1 MWPPAMSRS
10 ATPSWASRLSGS
22 SAASRRRASCLGPGE
37 GLQAIHQFHLRQ
49 PGLGLGVGG
58 HLVQGLPVGGG
69 RGRVVAGLDRIERRL
84 VQRRQRRRLRFRAT
98 RAAGADPPGHAVG
111 GRDLEKFIE
120 QAAYLLFVR
129 AALEERHG
137 LALDHRDGGRHGLHL
152 EGLGKFREHVDVRGP
167 EDQPA
172 VVALDDAFEDV
183 HQLAG
188 AWRIGGPE
196 GDHHGHLGRE
206 LHELLEVALG
216 HVHAQRPACVV
227 GRAGCRGRRGTGSRR
242 SPPGRGLRRRAGR
255 FRRTRRRPLFQG
267 GEIDGAAQVQR
278 AGGNWRD
285 RAGSWRSHSSTLAIE
300 VPPGATMPAG
310 EGYLKDAPT
319 RPRVAATSFIGS
331 LEPAGGT

>member
-1 MWPPAMSRS
+1 MPDDVEEFKQPDPGGLPFRAEVAANERHDPAKAVLDVAAGDIQVRN
-10 ATPSWASRLSGS
+10 AELGLEVVRLVGREP
-22 SAASRRRASCLGPGE
+22 AQGICLGPGE

-49 PGLGLGVGG
+49 AGLGLRVGG

-98 RAAGADPPGHAVG
+98 RAAGADPSGHAVG

-152 EGLGKFREHVDVRGP
+152 ERLGKFREHVDVRGP

-172 VVALDDAFEDV
+172 VVALDDAFKDV

-206 LHELLEVALG
+206 VHELLEVALG

-227 GRAGCRGRRGTGSRR
+227 GRAGCRGRRGTGRT
-242 SPPGRGLRRRAGR
+242 GGARRAG
-255 FRRTRRRPLFQG
+255 G
-267 GEIDGAAQVQR
+267 CGAGR
-278 AGGNWRD
+278 AG
-285 RAGSWRSHSSTLAIE
+285 
-300 VPPGATMPAG
+300 AG
-310 EGYLKDAPT
+310 ELGAGRCFRAERSTAP
-319 RPRVAATSFIGS
+319 RRFSGLAAT
-331 LEPAGGT
+331 GGTGREAGVVIAPL